1 MMMVRLYHECCPRR
15 CCRCRC
21 RGRLSWPCYCLHT
34 IGTRWSTRNATAG
47 SPERVVPPQQRKRSG
62 AVGDKISDPFYMAIE
77 HQKSSETSIL
87 GFSPADRSSPTT
99 VIMPKS
105 VEKTRKRISK
115 KKGDITVL
123 HENSRDSQHLRRA
136 QMRDDKLLRVASAR
150 RKTDQPLRMSFA
162 TTCLDDAG

>member
-21 RGRLSWPCYCLHT
+21 RGRLEWPCYCLHT

-87 GFSPADRSSPTT
+87 GFSTVQPNHSHHAEERGEDPETYIEEEGRYHCPA
-99 VIMPKS
+99 
-105 VEKTRKRISK
+105 
-115 KKGDITVL
+115 
-123 HENSRDSQHLRRA
+123 
-136 QMRDDKLLRVASAR
+136 
-150 RKTDQPLRMSFA
+150 
-162 TTCLDDAG
+162 